1 MSAVTSV
8 NLVVLVEERSADEA
22 LRALLPKITPG
33 VVFQIAPFDGKG
45 DLLRKLPHRFREYA
59 HYWTAVDLR
68 VVVLVDRDDDDC
80 LELKARLSR
89 MAKEAGLPAEAV
101 LFRIVVEE
109 LEAWFL
115 GDVPAVNAAYPRVSL
130 DLAKQVKFRDPED
143 VPGGAWEALEHVLQQ
158 HGYHKKGLAKMIAAR
173 DIAPHMDVENNRCQ
187 SFQVFRDGL
196 RRLVSEES

>member
-1 MSAVTSV
+1 MSAGSPV

-33 VVFQIAPFDGKG
+33 VAFRIAPFDGKE
-45 DLLRKLPHRFREYA
+45 DLLRKLPHRFREYTY
-59 HYWTAVDLR
+59 YWRAVNSR

-80 LELKARLSR
+80 LELKAQLSR

-101 LFRIVVEE
+101 LFRIVIEE

-115 GDVPAVNAAYPRVSL
+115 GDVSAVHAAYPRVSL
-130 DLAKQVKFRDPED
+130 DLVKRVKFREPED
-143 VPGGAWEALEHVLQQ
+143 VPGGAWEALEHLFQQ

-173 DIAPHMDVENNRCQ
+173 DIAPHMDVENNRSQ

-196 RRLVSEES
+196 RRLVSEEN